1 MKKFLL
7 SFVKGLIP
15 GLVDVAVASAMV
27 KLREDIQKSKFLND
41 VEKDATLRGA
51 DLLSIRVKE
60 ELQQQLNG

>member
-51 DLLSIRVKE
+51 DLLAIRIKD